1 MVTALYSFAC
11 SKLDNVAFVGFR
23 SKEEISRPYEVEL
36 FFTVPVGTAVKD
48 AVGERAKLTI
58 SRGEDSVPVVFH
70 GVIAEARL
78 LHQTD
83 ERALYRALLVPKLW
97 MLRHFWRSFI
107 FTGKKV
113 DEFLTDTL
121 KAGGLSPSEFRFS
134 VASTYPKEEFIA
146 QYRETFLDF
155 FHRWCEREGL
165 YYYFEQHDDEP
176 NEVLV
181 IVDNFGLHEDFS
193 GGGHVKYTPI
203 MGDDVTAPPGL
214 HSIEVDVR
222 WLPKMVTIADYNYA
236 NPSASVKGDSDVTKT
251 GIGTIREYGV
261 RVFGESDAKRIAT
274 VRAESIGCRERT
286 LRAAGTALGPRAG
299 YRFSIDDGPG
309 DLEESWLAVE
319 VEQEGS
325 LSGAT
330 PEVAR
335 MTGIKGSQTYKMKL
349 FAVPASEQYR
359 APQSTPWPRIYG
371 FENGVISGPADSPY
385 AQIDADGRYLVRFE
399 FDTSDLPDA
408 QVSTRVR
415 MLQPHGGSTE
425 GFHFPLRKGTE
436 VMVGFLGGDPDRP
449 FIAGVVPNAHKPSV
463 VKERNSTQNVIRTG
477 SNNQIVM
484 EDEQGKEFI
493 FIQSPNK
500 RTGIYLGHPT
510 GDQSRIFTGD
520 GEQPTSFYFTNPGA
534 AATGDTNAGTEV
546 GVSLWQTTDGNAG
559 LVVGGDYW
567 VNIWSTQN
575 WFVYSPVTHG
585 YLSTFKLDIGGD
597 SNENYHSHRNTVI
610 TAGRTDKVMGGGMVQ
625 EIHGGLTQTIEPGG
639 KSEVTGGWE
648 HTVTAKN
655 TDHYGTWVTNVDNG
669 WTATIGQAISVTSTG
684 SNIDIKAPA
693 GNVDVK
699 GLGGHVNLQGSASID
714 LTAPKVTVNGADV
727 QVKSAKWFDW
737 YSKKG
742 AAGIFK
748 MDEAAIY
755 QCAYGVKGEVDGIK
769 MEAVGIKIENEGCK
783 KLTGGMFL
791 RAYAMSKKTALFGLS
806 DYAIGIWNGAFK
818 KE

>member
-1 MVTALYSFAC
+1 MVTALYSLAC
-11 SKLDNVAFVGFR
+11 PKLENVAFVGFR

-36 FFTVPVGTAVKD
+36 FFTVPVGTAVKS

-58 SRGEDSVPVVFH
+58 SRGEDTVPVVFH
-70 GVIAEARL
+70 GVIAETRL
-78 LHQTD
+78 LHQTA

-121 KAGGLSPSEFRFS
+121 KAGGLTTSEFRFS
-134 VASTYPKEEFIA
+134 VVSTYPKEEFIA

-165 YYYFEQHDDEP
+165 YYYFEQDDDAA

-181 IVDNFGLHEDFS
+181 IMDNQGGHDDFPGSGHVRYWPIVGADASAPAGLHAME
-193 GGGHVKYTPI
+193 
-203 MGDDVTAPPGL
+203 A
-214 HSIEVDVR
+214 DVR
-222 WLPKMVTIADYNYA
+222 WLPKTVTIADYNYA
-236 NPSASVKGDSDVTKT
+236 NPSASVKGDSDVTKN
-251 GIGTIREYGV
+251 GIGTIRDYGA
-261 RVFGESDAKRIAT
+261 RVFAESDAKRIAT

-286 LRAAGTALGPRAG
+286 LRASGTALGPRAG
-299 YRFSIDDGPG
+299 YRFTVDDGPD
-309 DLEESWLAVE
+309 DLDEKWLAVE

-325 LSGAT
+325 QRIST
-330 PEVAR
+330 PELAR
-335 MTGIKGSQTYKMKL
+335 MTGIKGSETYTMKL

-371 FENGVISGPADSPY
+371 FENGIISGPADSPY

-415 MLQPHGGSTE
+415 MLQPHGGEVE

-436 VMVGFLGGDPDRP
+436 VMLGFLGGDPDRP
-449 FIAGVVPNAHKPSV
+449 FIAGVVPNAHKQSV
-463 VKERNSTQNVIRTG
+463 VKERNNTQNVIRTG
-477 SNNQIVM
+477 SKNQIVM

-493 FIQSPNK
+493 FMQSPNN
-500 RTGIYLGHPT
+500 RTGIYLGQPT
-510 GDQSRIFTGD
+510 GDQSKVFTGD
-520 GEQPTSFYFTNPGA
+520 GEVCQGWKFTNPGA
-534 AATGDTNAGTEV
+534 AANGDTSSGTDV

-567 VNIWSTQN
+567 VNVTGSQN
-575 WFVYSPVTHG
+575 WFVNSPVAHG
-585 YLSTFKLDIGGD
+585 YLSTFTLDIGDD
-597 SNENYHSHRNTVI
+597 SNEKYHSHRNTEI
-610 TAGRTDKVMGGGMVQ
+610 TSGRTDKVLGGGMVQ
-625 EIHGGLTQTIEPGG
+625 DIHGGLTQTIEPGG
-639 KSEVTGGWE
+639 TSTVTGGWG
-648 HTVTAKN
+648 HNVTATD
-655 TDHYGTWVTNVDNG
+655 TDHYGTWVSNIDNG
-669 WTATIGQAISVTSTG
+669 WTATVGQAISITSTG
-684 SNIDIKAPA
+684 ASIEMKAPA

-699 GLGGHVNLQGSASID
+699 GLGGHVNLQGSASIE
-714 LTAPKVTVNGADV
+714 LTAPAVTVNGATWK
-727 QVKSAKWFDW
+727 VKTSSWFDW
-737 YSKKG
+737 YKAKG

-755 QCAYGVKGEVDGIK
+755 QASYGLKIDTVVVKV
-769 MEAVGIKIENEGCK
+769 ENEGCK
-783 KLTGGMFL
+783 KITGGMFM
-791 RAYAMSKKTALFGLS
+791 RAHAMSKKTAMFGLS
-806 DYAIGIWNGAFK
+806 DYAIGIWNGSFK